1 MKKVITFLFC
11 TAVISSAFAQPGRHD
26 WDDRNTNNNSYGNA
40 SAYDHGYQNNHD
52 RDRRRYN
59 IFQRDMQIQRV
70 SRQYDYQIEQ
80 ISCDRSLSRRE
91 KKFAIRALQAQKA
104 EKINRIYLEYN
115 GRGYTY
121 NRNNGYGKD
130 DRYNR

>member
-11 TAVISSAFAQPGRHD
+11 SAVLSSAFAQTGRHG
-26 WDDRNTNNNSYGNA
+26 WDDRNANNNSYGNA
-40 SAYDHGYQNNHD
+40 TVDHGYQNDHD
-52 RDRRRYN
+52 RDRDKRRYS

-121 NRNNGYGKD
+121 NKNNGYGK
-130 DRYNR
+130 YNR